1 MTHNPQLLED
11 LRIILQSVSEITL
24 DDDMTGPVAVRNG
37 QAIQAM
43 TRKCPANMFNRDR
56 LAEIFANDFGGTHI
70 ALYQVV
76 EQQMATDTVF
86 STDPNFGMYYLIRFA
101 VY

>member
-1 MTHNPQLLED
+1 MTQLLEF
-11 LRIILQSVSEITL
+11 LCQVLQSVPEITL
-24 DDDMTGPVAVRNG
+24 DDDMSGPVEVRNG

-43 TRKCPANMFNRDR
+43 TRKCPAKMFNRDS
-56 LAEIFANDFGGTHI
+56 LAAIFANDFGGTHI

-76 EQQMATDTVF
+76 EQQMATDTAF

-101 VY
+101 SY